1 MGYSSR
7 FFWLFC
13 SKSRNLKVE
22 KIPPPLDPTHSMIV
36 SSKQLLKFNF
46 SLFLAIFFL
55 KKVEIQFKNDS
66 LPSLHVTIIVTLFFP
81 IALTREFQFLTYYLA
96 VNTVTILSA
105 LSPA

>member
-1 MGYSSR
+1 
-7 FFWLFC
+7 
-13 SKSRNLKVE
+13 
-22 KIPPPLDPTHSMIV
+22 MIV

-96 VNTVTILSA
+96 VNTVTVFSA